1 MPPRVLLVDDER
13 DFVDALAARLDLRGM
28 EVLVAYDGDQAL
40 ARLEEHDADVAVLDI
55 QLPGKSGL
63 ELIAEVRAARPLT
76 QVVMLTGR
84 SSLTTAVD
92 GMKRGALDYLVKPV
106 DIEVLEAA
114 IRSAA
119 ERRSSQTE
127 SRRMIEAGRLLML
140 GHLARGVAH
149 EISNPV
155 NNMVTAAEWMLDLLE
170 ELDPAACADKDELA
184 TSAAVVRDNG
194 MRCKDIVL
202 RLLTYCGAGDPRA
215 RDLNLAALLGDVLE
229 RRAERVRT
237 LGVAVELDLD
247 PDLPTVHAPEAELD
261 EALSALVDNA
271 LDALDPSLGA
281 ARPEGQTAPDL
292 ACPADLAAAAAATAP
307 PTHRPA
313 NNVTRRLRIT
323 GRSGA
328 AGLGLEVADTGRGMA
343 PEVLPNIFVPFY
355 STKESGQGVG
365 LGLAIAQ
372 RVIHSLGGEITAT
385 SAPGEGATFTV
396 RLPV

>member
-13 DFVDALAARLDLRGM
+13 DFVDALAARLELRGM

-40 ARLEEHDADVAVLDI
+40 VRLEEQDADVAVLDI
-55 QLPGKSGL
+55 QLPGRSGL

-84 SSLTTAVD
+84 SSLSTAVD

-114 IRSAA
+114 IRAAA

-155 NNMVTAAEWMLDLLE
+155 NNMVTAAEWMLDLLD
-170 ELDPAACADKDELA
+170 ELDPAACKDKDELA
-184 TSAAVVRDNG
+184 SSAAVVRDNG

-202 RLLTYCGAGDPRA
+202 RLLTFCGAGDPRA
-215 RDLNLAALLGDVLE
+215 RDVSLAALLGEILE
-229 RRAERVRT
+229 RRAERVRS
-237 LGVAVELDLD
+237 LGVAVDLDLA
-247 PDLPTVHAPEAELD
+247 PDLPPVHAAVAELD

-271 LDALDPSLGA
+271 LDAMDPAG
-281 ARPEGQTAPDL
+281 GQ
-292 ACPADLAAAAAATAP
+292 ACPAAEAAPKDLPKAETP
-307 PTHRPA
+307 PPSRKPR
-313 NNVTRRLRIT
+313 TRRLRIT
-323 GRSGA
+323 GRAGA
-328 AGLGLEVADTGRGMA
+328 GGLGLEVADTGRGMA
-343 PEVLPNIFVPFY
+343 PEVLPNIFTPFY

>member
-40 ARLEEHDADVAVLDI
+40 ARLEEQDVDVAVLDV

-63 ELIAEVRAARPLT
+63 DLIAEVRAARPLT

-84 SSLTTAVD
+84 SSLSTAVD

-114 IRSAA
+114 IRAAA

-155 NNMVTAAEWMLDLLE
+155 NNMVTAAEWILDLLDD
-170 ELDPAACADKDELA
+170 LDPAACADKDEL
-184 TSAAVVRDNG
+184 TSSAAVVRDNG

-202 RLLTYCGAGDPRA
+202 RLLTFCGAGDPRA
-215 RDLNLAALLGDVLE
+215 RDVSLAALLGEILE
-229 RRAERVRT
+229 RRAERVRS
-237 LGVAVELDLD
+237 LGVAVDLDLA
-247 PDLPTVHAPEAELD
+247 PDLPPVHAPVAELD
-261 EALSALVDNA
+261 EALSALVENA
-271 LDALDPSLGA
+271 LDAMDPAG
-281 ARPEGQTAPDL
+281 GQTCVCADEL
-292 ACPADLAAAAAATAP
+292 AGELPVAGASP
-307 PTHRPA
+307 PGRKDKP
-313 NNVTRRLRIT
+313 RRLRIT
-323 GRSGA
+323 GRAGE

-343 PEVLPNIFVPFY
+343 PEVLPNIFAPFY

-372 RVIHSLGGEITAT
+372 RVFHSLGGDITAT

>member
-13 DFVDALAARLDLRGM
+13 DFVDALAARLGLRGM

-40 ARLEEHDADVAVLDI
+40 ARLAEEDADVAVLDI

-63 ELIAEVRAARPLT
+63 ELIAEVRAARPLV

-84 SSLTTAVD
+84 SSLSTAVE
-92 GMKRGALDYLVKPV
+92 GMKKGALDYLVKPV
-106 DIEVLEAA
+106 EIDVLEAA

-119 ERRSSQTE
+119 ERRASQTE

-155 NNMVTAAEWMLDLLE
+155 NNMVTAAEWILDLLS
-170 ELDPAACADKDELA
+170 ELDAAQCKDKDELA
-184 TSAAVVRDNG
+184 ASAAVVRDNG

-215 RDLNLAALLGDVLE
+215 RDLNLYVLLAGILE
-229 RRAERVRT
+229 RRAERIKK
-237 LGVAVELDLD
+237 LGVRVDLD
-247 PDLPTVHAPEAELD
+247 CAADLPPVHAPAAELD

-271 LDALDPSLGA
+271 LDAMDPAEAPA
-281 ARPEGQTAPDL
+281 ARAEAEAAE
-292 ACPADLAAAAAATAP
+292 ACPRRILRLTA
-307 PTHRPA
+307 
-313 NNVTRRLRIT
+313 
-323 GRSGA
+323 RSGA

-343 PEVLPNIFVPFY
+343 PEVLPNIFAPFY
-355 STKESGQGVG
+355 STKETGRGVG

-372 RVIHSLGGEITAT
+372 RVIHSLGGEITAA

-396 RLPV
+396 RLAA